1 MAAQR
6 DTEFE
11 LPTQEYGW
19 EYGMM
24 STTRGIEMA
33 GPTGRRHTVSRV
45 LAAWI
50 SALAI
55 ALTGVSVALA
65 QAAPAANQLKDI
77 EVQSLSGNRL
87 ELRLLTSGAASEPL
101 AFTIDNP
108 ARISLDLQNTTLGLD
123 KRRKDVNIG
132 PLSTILAAEAGGKTR
147 VVLNLDKMV
156 PYQTR
161 VDGNAIVVT
170 LGAPEAAAAG
180 TSFPEAGAAPATV
193 AAVPKAGRSVSGV
206 DFRRGDNGAG
216 RVVITLSDP
225 ATPVDV
231 RKEGDRVVLSF
242 NGATL
247 PANLQKRLDVT
258 DFATPVNS
266 IESAGTST
274 GTRISIAAK
283 LPFQELAYQSDS
295 VFTVEIA
302 PVVAAEKSTKP
313 TLFSPD
319 REYTGER
326 LTLSFQDIETRAVLQ
341 LLADVSGRNIIVSD
355 SVAGNVTLRL
365 QNVPWD
371 QALDI
376 VLATK
381 GLDMR
386 ENGGVIIVAPA
397 DEIASREKADLE
409 ARKDIRELEPLLS
422 EFLQVNYAKAADLAE
437 LMKGKGGKGN
447 ALLSARG
454 SVAIDERTNTLLVQ
468 DVSEN
473 IREIRRLVSTLD
485 IPVRQVLIESRIV
498 IVNDDFS
505 RDLGMRWGVTGVH
518 DTSDGL
524 VAVSGSAAGTS
535 TIVNSALTNQ
545 QSTGSKYP
553 VQLPALADR
562 YNVNLPVANPAGR
575 LGLALL
581 GEDYLVDLE
590 LSALQAEG
598 RGEVISSPRVI
609 TANQKEASIRQGV
622 EIPYQ
627 ESSSSGAT
635 TTQFKEAVLS
645 LTVTPQIT
653 PDDRIILD
661 LKVTKD
667 SVGAVISNE
676 RGGSVPSIDTRAVDT
691 QVLVNSGQTVVL
703 GGVYETEEGEQVSK
717 VPFLGDIPGVG
728 VLFRSTRKVSNKSE
742 LLIFVTPKILKEGS
756 NIY

>member
-1 MAAQR
+1 
-6 DTEFE
+6 
-11 LPTQEYGW
+11 
-19 EYGMM
+19 
-24 STTRGIEMA
+24 MA
-33 GPTGRRHTVSRV
+33 GATGRRHTVSRV

-50 SALAI
+50 GALAI
-55 ALTGVSVALA
+55 ALTGVSAALA

-77 EVQSLSGNRL
+77 EVQTLSDDRI
-87 ELRLLTSGAASEPL
+87 ELRLVTSGAASEPL
-101 AFTIDNP
+101 AFTIDSP
-108 ARISLDLQNTTLGLD
+108 ARISLDLKNTTLALD

-156 PYQTR
+156 AYQTR
-161 VDGNAIVVT
+161 VDGNVIVVT
-170 LGAPEAAAAG
+170 LGASETAADAGATFPETSAAPAAAA
-180 TSFPEAGAAPATV
+180 SV
-193 AAVPKAGRSVSGV
+193 ARSGRSVSGV
-206 DFRRGDNGAG
+206 DFRRGDKGAG

-231 RKEGDRVVLSF
+231 RKEVDRVVLSF

-266 IESAGTST
+266 IESASTST
-274 GTRISIAAK
+274 GTRVSIAAK
-283 LPFQELAYQSDS
+283 LPFQELAYQSDG

-302 PVVAAEKSTKP
+302 PVVVAEKSTKP

-422 EFLQVNYAKAADLAE
+422 EFLQVNYAKAGDLAE

-447 ALLSARG
+447 AMLSERG
-454 SVAIDERTNTLLVQ
+454 TVAIDERTNTLLVQ

-498 IVNDDFS
+498 IVNDNFS

-524 VAVSGSAAGTS
+524 IAVSGSSTGTN

-545 QSTGSKYP
+545 QSTGSRYP
-553 VQLPALADR
+553 VQLPALQDR

-609 TANQKEASIRQGV
+609 TANQKQASIRQGV

-635 TTQFKEAVLS
+635 STQFKEAVLS

-653 PDDRIILD
+653 PDDRIIMD

-667 SVGAVISNE
+667 SVGKVVSDA
-676 RGGSVPSIDTRAVDT
+676 RGGSVPSIDTREVVT
-691 QVLVNSGQTVVL
+691 QVLVNNGQTVVL
-703 GGVYETEEGEQVSK
+703 GGVYETEEGESVSK

-728 VLFRSTRKVSNKSE
+728 VLFRSTRKISNKTE

>member
-1 MAAQR
+1 
-6 DTEFE
+6 
-11 LPTQEYGW
+11 
-19 EYGMM
+19 M

-50 SALAI
+50 GALAI

-225 ATPVDV
+225 STPVDV

-627 ESSSSGAT
+627 QSSSSGAT

-667 SVGAVISNE
+667 SVGAVITNE

>member
-1 MAAQR
+1 
-6 DTEFE
+6 
-11 LPTQEYGW
+11 
-19 EYGMM
+19 MM
-24 STTRGIEMA
+24 STTRGSEMA
-33 GPTGRRHTVSRV
+33 GPTGSRYTVSRV
-45 LAAWI
+45 LAALI
-50 SALAI
+50 GALAI
-55 ALTGVSVALA
+55 ASTGISTALA

-77 EVQSLSGNRL
+77 EVQALSGDRL
-87 ELRLLTSGAASEPL
+87 ELRLVTSGAASEPL
-101 AFTIDNP
+101 AFIIDNP

-123 KRRKDVNIG
+123 KRRKDVNVG

-170 LGAPEAAAAG
+170 LGAADAAAAAV
-180 TSFPEAGAAPATV
+180 TSFPETRAAPAAAV
-193 AAVPKAGRSVSGV
+193 AAANRSVSGV

-266 IESAGTST
+266 IESTGTPS

-283 LPFQELAYQSDS
+283 LPFQELAYQSDG
-295 VFTVEIA
+295 VFTVEVA
-302 PVVAAEKSTKP
+302 PVVEAEKDTKP
-313 TLFSPD
+313 TLFNPD

-422 EFLQVNYAKAADLAE
+422 EFLQVNYAKASDLAE
-437 LMKGKGGKGN
+437 LMKGKGGASKGN
-447 ALLSARG
+447 SMLSERG

-473 IREIRRLVSTLD
+473 LAQIRRLVSTLD

-505 RDLGMRWGVTGVH
+505 RELGIRWGVTAVN

-524 VAVSGSAAGTS
+524 IAVSGSNSGTN
-535 TIVNSALTNQ
+535 TIVNSALNNL
-545 QSTGSKYP
+545 QSHRFP
-553 VQLPALADR
+553 V
-562 YNVNLPVANPAGR
+562 
-575 LGLALL
+575 
-581 GEDYLVDLE
+581 
-590 LSALQAEG
+590 
-598 RGEVISSPRVI
+598 
-609 TANQKEASIRQGV
+609 
-622 EIPYQ
+622 
-627 ESSSSGAT
+627 SGA
-635 TTQFKEAVLS
+635 AACPGRS
-645 LTVTPQIT
+645 L
-653 PDDRIILD
+653 
-661 LKVTKD
+661 
-667 SVGAVISNE
+667 
-676 RGGSVPSIDTRAVDT
+676 
-691 QVLVNSGQTVVL
+691 
-703 GGVYETEEGEQVSK
+703 
-717 VPFLGDIPGVG
+717 
-728 VLFRSTRKVSNKSE
+728 
-742 LLIFVTPKILKEGS
+742 
-756 NIY
+756 